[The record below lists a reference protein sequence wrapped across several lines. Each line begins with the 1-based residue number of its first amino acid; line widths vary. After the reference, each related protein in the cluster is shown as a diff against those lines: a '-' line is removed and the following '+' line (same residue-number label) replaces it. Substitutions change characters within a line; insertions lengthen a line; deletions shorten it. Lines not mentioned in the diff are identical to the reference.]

1 MVRKPKAQTSRF
13 RFQTVF
19 GKPIED
25 YESIKRATS
34 TLNKVTKAN
43 YYRVLPE
50 YFLFLKM
57 NPDQVLEQR
66 KQDLASSNYEDTE
79 SLERKTIEYLRTLI
93 DVKGYTG
100 RGVNGVKSRIGGF
113 YANNSK
119 RFAIDLR
126 KLKVSKA
133 RKYAKYSPTNEEVR
147 HLYGLADCSRDR
159 LIIALMYQNGL
170 CPVDLSLL
178 EVGDLPLEPW
188 MYYEKSRSKTGEM
201 WRSATTPD
209 ISFELKHYL
218 KIRETQPNSSLTKT
232 LLIGREGPLDNQAI
246 SNLMFLLIKKSGL
259 NTQNGFKPTALRD
272 AFEDALVEANVN
284 HKVKESLMGHSG
296 SIENEY
302 GGHRNLM
309 VNTVEA
315 LKKTYPL
322 MTLNGHSQEGLAV
335 KAEFE
340 LRIVKLDETM
350 ASLVSEQKRRR
361 IEDDLK
367 NAGLEALLKRV
378 LELEKKL
385 GEKRDD

>member
-1 MVRKPKAQTSRF
+1 MVRKAKAQTSRF

-25 YESIKRATS
+25 FESIKRATS
-34 TLNKVTKAN
+34 TLNRVTKAN

-178 EVGDLPLEPW
+178 EVGDLPLDPW
-188 MYYEKSRSKTGEM
+188 TYYEKSRSKTGEM

-209 ISFELKHYL
+209 ISLELKHYL
-218 KIRETQPNSSLTKT
+218 KIRETQVKNIETKA
-232 LLIGREGPLDNQAI
+232 LLIGREGALDNQAI

-259 NTQNGFKPTALRD
+259 NVQDGFKPTALRD

-296 SIENEY
+296 GIENEY

-322 MTLNGHSQEGLAV
+322 MTLNGHNQTGLAV
-335 KAEFE
+335 KAKFE

-350 ASLVSEQKRRR
+350 ASLMSEQKRRR

-385 GEKRDD
+385 DKKET

>member
-1 MVRKPKAQTSRF
+1 MRKQKVEGPTARNRF
-13 RFQTVF
+13 HEHF
-19 GKPIED
+19 GKPIEE
-25 YESIKRATS
+25 YESIQRATS
-34 TLNKVTKAN
+34 MLNKVTKNN
-43 YYRVLPE
+43 YYRVLPD
-50 YFLFLKM
+50 YFLFLNM
-57 NPDQVLEQR
+57 NPDKVLEQR
-66 KQDLASSNYEDTE
+66 KKDLVSSKYEDNE
-79 SLERKTIEYLRTLI
+79 NLERKTIEYLRSVIET
-93 DVKGYTG
+93 KGYTG
-100 RGVNGVKSRIGGF
+100 RGVSTVKGRIGGF
-113 YANNSK
+113 FSNNSK
-119 RFAIDLR
+119 RYSLDLR

-133 RKYAKYSPTNEEVR
+133 RRIAKYSPTNEEVR

-188 MYYEKSRSKTGEM
+188 TYYEKSRSKTGEM

-218 KIRETQPNSSLTKT
+218 KIRETQSKTAETKA
-232 LLIGREGPLDNQAI
+232 LFVGREGALDNQAI
-246 SNLMFLLIKKSGL
+246 STLMFLLIKKSGL
-259 NTQNGFKPTALRD
+259 NVQDGFKPTALRD
-272 AFEDALVEANVN
+272 AFKDALVEANVN

-296 SIENEY
+296 GIENEY

-322 MTLNGHSQEGLAV
+322 MTLNGHNQEGLAV

-340 LRIVKLDETM
+340 LRIVKLEETM

-367 NAGLEALLKRV
+367 MAGLEALLKRV
-378 LELEKKL
+378 VELEKKL
-385 GEKRDD
+385 GEK